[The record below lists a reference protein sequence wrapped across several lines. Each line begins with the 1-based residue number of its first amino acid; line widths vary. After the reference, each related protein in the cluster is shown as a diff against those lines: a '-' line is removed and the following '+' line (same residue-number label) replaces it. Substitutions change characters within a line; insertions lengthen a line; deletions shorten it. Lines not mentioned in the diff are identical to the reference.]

1 MYDVMKNDNRRITTF
16 ETFYAQ
22 TMKADEISHKYVT
35 TRSKWLDGVKESKT
49 IEKVIDKIPADELE
63 SADDLEKNNQI
74 GSFIDAATIL
84 DVYGD
89 DYQDV
94 LDVLGDNGILVYS
107 WNDSVTIWQKKE
119 GGLVRIK

>member
-1 MYDVMKNDNRRITTF
+1 MMNEKRSITTF
-16 ETFYAQ
+16 EDFYAR
-22 TMKADEISHKYVT
+22 TMKGNEISNKYITQMNRWVEEI
-35 TRSKWLDGVKESKT
+35 KEGKSAQ
-49 IEKVIDKIPADELE
+49 KVIDKIPADELE

-89 DYQDV
+89 DYQEV
-94 LDVLGDNGILVYS
+94 LDVLDDKGILVYS